1 MKLTAE
7 KKDQAVRFDLHLAG
21 QVVGKCKT
29 YPNHAGNMVH
39 QVVVEP
45 PDVDALDG
53 YFGAIGDTPEMAI
66 AELQK
71 AVRDRIARMTV
82 AADWI
87 DMMVE
92 KDKEADN
99 A

>member
-21 QVVGKCKT
+21 EVVGKCKA
-29 YPNHAGNMVH
+29 YIDHAGNPQH
-39 QVVVEP
+39 QITMEP

-66 AELQK
+66 AEVQK